1 MQKGGFI
8 SVFALKDADLIS
20 KCVEENYVLI
30 FYHDMGNRYCFSKT
44 TGNQGENGNERLID

>member
-1 MQKGGFI
+1 MQKVGFI

-30 FYHDMGNRYCFSKT
+30 FYHDMGNRLVFFQKLLVIR
-44 TGNQGENGNERLID
+44 GKMVMKG